1 MEETSFEVSLAE
13 IDGKICRML
22 DSIEIVKDKQE
33 EMADDVSKIKEAVF
47 HPDMG
52 LYARLRELE
61 QWKKTSNKI
70 IWTMFLGGT
79 SLLFAVIKH
88 HFIDL

>member
-1 MEETSFEVSLAE
+1 MEEANFEVSLTE

-22 DSIEIVKDKQE
+22 DSIEIVKEKQE
-33 EMADDVSKIKEAVF
+33 EIANDVSKIKEAVF

-61 QWKKTSNKI
+61 QWKRTSNRVL
-70 IWTMFLGGT
+70 WTMFLGGV
-79 SLLFAVIKH
+79 SLLFAVAKH
-88 HFIDL
+88 HFIS